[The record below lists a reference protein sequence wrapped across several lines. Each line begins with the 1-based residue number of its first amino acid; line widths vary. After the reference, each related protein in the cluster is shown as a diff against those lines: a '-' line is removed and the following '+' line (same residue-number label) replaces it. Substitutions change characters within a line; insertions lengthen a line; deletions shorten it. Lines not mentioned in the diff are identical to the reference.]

1 MRFFTHLTPK
11 LDFKVIEGSRVPTCT
26 HFHTIHNDMSWRQRC
41 CCRFWG
47 SCCEASWR
55 RPAVSSSS
63 HPKASGLEVLS
74 NTTWWENWLICEAAA
89 PWEINI
95 SMHLSHYSNHHVLTI
110 HLAYCWIIITL
121 GPFYLT
127 KNLPPKLYFFPVV
140 LRESLPFYEVSN

>member
-1 MRFFTHLTPK
+1 MSFRVQKEVK
-11 LDFKVIEGSRVPTCT
+11 LLGKIISYLGSA

-47 SCCEASWR
+47 SCCEASWRR

-127 KNLPPKLYFFPVV
+127 KNLPPKLSFFRRATRIIT
-140 LRESLPFYEVSN
+140 LLWSKQLT